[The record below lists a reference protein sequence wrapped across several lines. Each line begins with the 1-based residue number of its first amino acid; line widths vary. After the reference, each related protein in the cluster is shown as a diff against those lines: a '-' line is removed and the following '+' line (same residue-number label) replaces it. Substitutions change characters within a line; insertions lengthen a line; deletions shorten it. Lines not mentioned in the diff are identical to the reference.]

1 MLISVNVFL
10 IGGIVLVAAY
20 IGFIFRS
27 SQLSK
32 YRQRISELEKDI
44 LSNYADILD
53 LQKDKAVL
61 EQRLKETSDIPVIPI
76 NTIPGD
82 EKKGDKMQD
91 VSIRKKFLGQQSE
104 K

>member
-10 IGGIVLVAAY
+10 IGGIVLVAAF
-20 IGFIFRS
+20 IGFVFRS
-27 SQLSK
+27 RQLSK
-32 YRQRISELEKDI
+32 YRHRISELEKDI
-44 LSNYADILD
+44 LANYADILD

-76 NTIPGD
+76 STIPD
-82 EKKGDKMQD
+82 EKKGDKNQD
-91 VSIRKKFLGQQSE
+91 IAIRKKLLGQQSE